1 MCIYYINVCIYVHA
15 HQEDG
20 GSCPRM
26 ETHQPGPGLA
36 RLLPGGMA
44 VWGHLEKCLPGSPG
58 ATGHHLR
65 SSVQVFGTY
74 RDWVWRARRG
84 VVLRASTLLRLECTT
99 SATKPVQSLHT
110 SFMTQPWVYM
120 CGNSSSTL
128 RHCSPCR
135 DLRQDRAVRGPCPSL
150 CVPHTHARQSKVHPT
165 KALPREELGLW
176 ALTT

>member
-1 MCIYYINVCIYVHA
+1 
-15 HQEDG
+15 
-20 GSCPRM
+20 M
-26 ETHQPGPGLA
+26 ETHPGPGLTQ
-36 RLLPGGMA
+36 LLPGGMA
-44 VWGHLEKCLPGSPG
+44 VWGHLEKHLPGSPG

-99 SATKPVQSLHT
+99 SATNPVQSLHT

-120 CGNSSSTL
+120 CGNSSSTF

-135 DLRQDRAVRGPCPSL
+135 DLGQDRAVRGLCPSL
-150 CVPHTHARQSKVHPT
+150 CVPYTHARQSKATPQ
-165 KALPREELGLW
+165 KPFLWKNWDSGL
-176 ALTT
+176 